1 MSAEFNKSDIN
12 DIRPAETL
20 RLISRSLVFV
30 WPYWKQLTVKLILSL
45 FGVVIVLIL
54 PWPLKILTDH
64 VVMGLPVGSAP
75 TPYPPY
81 AQPLLDMMMGLTP
94 MEIVWAIVGMS
105 LAGIVLIGA
114 FGIGA
119 ASDSAEGSLAEGL
132 DTATKSENQANVSGS
147 RIGGLLGLFEYRYQL
162 RATHRINHDLRSIL
176 YHRLISLPMTRYSDA
191 SIGDT
196 VYRVMYDTPSI
207 SRVCYD
213 IYVTPIVSFFTLAIV
228 IWTTQYSFSAV
239 PSIIA
244 TAWLAA
250 PLILF
255 SSLLMTGITRR
266 RSIAARKAGASTTA
280 TVEEGMSNIVAVQS
294 LGASNRQRAS
304 FATDSN
310 QSFKRFRLYELMN
323 VLMLGLQAAIV
334 ISLVY
339 YVFFDVANAIIDGR
353 MSAGDY
359 AVLYGFFF
367 QIANTAS
374 GLGAMWFNLQNSVAG
389 MKRVFDIIDQPM
401 DADHHGEQ
409 VLAQKAKSIQFENIS
424 FSYGD
429 GSSALSS
436 VNLKAQVGEMIAL
449 VGATGAGKSTLTYML
464 PGFVVPTS
472 GRVLI
477 NNTDIADLSLS
488 SIREN
493 VAFVFQEPVVFD
505 DTAGNNIRMG
515 NPNATHDEI
524 VRAAYNAGA
533 LSFVEELPSGFD
545 TRLGQAGANLS
556 VGQKQRLAIAR
567 GLVSRSPILILDEP
581 TAALD
586 PETENALMEAL
597 QTEREQRLLLV
608 IAHRLST
615 IRSADRIVFIERGR
629 ILEIGS
635 HDELMAKVDSP
646 YRRFVNLQIG
656 GAERI

>member
-1 MSAEFNKSDIN
+1 MTAEIEKPNNN
-12 DIRPAETL
+12 DISPAETL
-20 RLISRSLVFV
+20 RLIGRSLVFV
-30 WPYWKQLTVKLILSL
+30 WPYWKQLTIKLVLSL
-45 FGVVIVLIL
+45 LGVVIVLIL

-81 AQPLLDMMMGLTP
+81 AQPLLDMMVGLTP
-94 MEIVWAIVGMS
+94 MEIVWTIIAMS
-105 LAGIVLIGA
+105 LAGILLIGA
-114 FGIGA
+114 FGAGA
-119 ASDSAEGSLAEGL
+119 AADSAEGSLAEGL

-162 RATHRINHDLRSIL
+162 QATHRINHDLRSIL
-176 YHRLISLPMTRYSDA
+176 YSRLISLPMMRYSDA

-213 IYVTPIVSFFTLAIV
+213 IYVTPIVSIFTLGIV

-239 PSIIA
+239 PSLVA

-255 SSLLMTGITRR
+255 SSLIMTGITRR

-294 LGASNRQRAS
+294 LGATNRQSAS
-304 FATDSN
+304 FANDSA
-310 QSFKRFRLYELMN
+310 QSFRRFRLYELMN
-323 VLMLGLQAAIV
+323 ILMAGLQGAIV
-334 ISLVY
+334 ISLVF

-374 GLGAMWFNLQNSVAG
+374 LLGAMWFNLQNSVAG
-389 MKRVFDIIDQPM
+389 MKRVFDIIDLPV
-401 DADHHGEQ
+401 DRDHHGKQ
-409 VLAQKAKSIQFENIS
+409 VLNEKAKSIQFDNVS
-424 FSYGD
+424 FSYDD
-429 GSSALSS
+429 GHRALSS
-436 VNLKAQVGEMIAL
+436 VNLEAQVGEMIAL

-477 NNTDIADLSLS
+477 NNTDLSDLSIS

-505 DTAGNNIRMG
+505 DTAENNIRMG
-515 NPNATHDEI
+515 NPQATQEEI
-524 VRAAYNAGA
+524 VRAARNAGA
-533 LSFVEELPSGFD
+533 ISFVEELPKGFNS
-545 TRLGQAGANLS
+545 RLGQAGANLS

-567 GLVSRSPILILDEP
+567 GLVSQSPILILDEP

-586 PETENALMEAL
+586 PETENALVEAL
-597 QTEREQRLLLV
+597 QTEREQRLLIV

-615 IRSADRIVFIERGR
+615 IRSADRIIFVERGR
-629 ILEIGS
+629 ILETGS
-635 HDELMAKVDSP
+635 HDELMAKIDGP
-646 YRRFVNLQIG
+646 YRRFVNLQVG
-656 GAERI
+656 GTG